1 MIKRGASEYGAPL
14 FIVYGLIRFLV
25 SVEFWW
31 GGFSLLCNDISGD
44 FMTRRGRISCGC
56 HFLV

>member
-1 MIKRGASEYGAPL
+1 MRIWCAPFYCL
-14 FIVYGLIRFLV
+14 WVNSILV

-44 FMTRRGRISCGC
+44 FMTRCGRISCGC

>member
-14 FIVYGLIRFLV
+14 FYCLWVNSILV

-31 GGFSLLCNDISGD
+31 GGFSLLCNDMSGD
-44 FMTRRGRISCGC
+44 FMTRHGRISCGC
-56 HFLV
+56 RFLV

>member
-1 MIKRGASEYGAPL
+1 MVRPFYCLWVNS
-14 FIVYGLIRFLV
+14 VLV
-25 SVEFWW
+25 SVKFWR
-31 GGFSLLCNDISGD
+31 GFGFSLLCNDMSGD